1 MKPGRGGKEM
11 LNTLKVSA
19 WSAAH
24 ALGYDIH
31 KSQDL
36 RTVALASS
44 LGIDLL
50 IDVGANT
57 GQYALSRRASGYR
70 GEIISFEPLSAA
82 HAKLLVI
89 AKDDPNWTIADRMA
103 VGDRSGQIELN
114 VAGNSASSSVLPM
127 LSAHVTAAP
136 HSRYIGKEIVPLRR
150 LDDVLESK
158 VAGRKIFLKLDVQG
172 FESSVLNGAEHVV
185 ARTVA
190 LQLEMSLL
198 PLYQG
203 EILMPEM
210 YQFLRGKGFELWDL
224 LPGFRDPATG
234 RLLQVDAV
242 FTKQDS

>member
-1 MKPGRGGKEM
+1 M

-31 KSQDL
+31 ESQDL

-82 HAKLLVI
+82 HAKLLVL
-89 AKDDPNWTIADRMA
+89 AKGDPNWTIADRMA

-127 LSAHVTAAP
+127 LSTHVTAAP

-150 LDDVLESK
+150 LDDVFESK

-172 FESSVLNGAEHVV
+172 FGA
-185 ARTVA
+185 
-190 LQLEMSLL
+190 
-198 PLYQG
+198 PY
-203 EILMPEM
+203 
-210 YQFLRGKGFELWDL
+210 
-224 LPGFRDPATG
+224 
-234 RLLQVDAV
+234 
-242 FTKQDS
+242 